1 MYPDFKQQHP
11 FASVS
16 PLLYSCLRCWQW
28 VAMASAQ
35 GCESAVLN
43 LRHLSSMI
51 FRIARK
57 VGISKPDLD
66 SMGVMALVKRGAIAS
81 LSMMTITAT
90 LLGVRH
96 LGGLQP
102 LELMAFDHLVRLRSN
117 QTAPDPRILAI
128 AITEQD
134 IRTQKKW
141 PLSDRVVAQMLQKLQ
156 AMEPAAIGLDLYR
169 DIPIEPGRNELV
181 AQLKQPNVIAIQNID
196 NVTGTPAPPEVSPEQ
211 VGFNDLP
218 IDPDNV
224 IRRSLLFAENDKDF
238 LYSFSL
244 RLALAYLEP
253 QRISLQDSP
262 THPGSPQLGKAVF
275 LRLQPNSGGYQ
286 TIDTGGYQFLLNYR
300 SPENVARQVSL
311 SNLLNG
317 SLDPNRV
324 KGKIVIIGSTAP
336 SLKDTFLTPY
346 SPALQKN
353 HKMPGVLI
361 HAQIVSQILDAATG
375 TRPLFWFWPEWA
387 EIVWILGWMVMGGIL
402 GRVTFHPLRL
412 SIGFAIGLGACTLTC
427 FYLFASG
434 GWVPL
439 AAPVLGFALMTGT
452 VVSYRAY
459 RAQQKQQIVMKLLGQ
474 NTSPQIAQ
482 ELWQRRDR
490 LLKSG
495 KLPGI
500 RLTATMMFADIKDFS
515 TISEQMTPEE
525 LLEWLN
531 EFLGVITQE
540 VIQRQG
546 IINKFTGDG
555 FMAVFG
561 VPTCRLEAREVE
573 DDARAAV
580 KCALAISDRLEE
592 MNQNWQSRGLP
603 VIQMRVGMFTGP
615 VVTGSL
621 GGKDRLEYGVIGDSV
636 NIASRLESCEKHRQP
651 TDCRILIG
659 YETLVY
665 LQEQFEVESWG
676 PLALKGKQ
684 QMVDVYRVVGLKRKT
699 PQPMTINES

>member
-1 MYPDFKQQHP
+1 
-11 FASVS
+11 
-16 PLLYSCLRCWQW
+16 
-28 VAMASAQ
+28 
-35 GCESAVLN
+35 
-43 LRHLSSMI
+43 MI

-57 VGISKPDLD
+57 VGISRLDLD

-81 LSMMTITAT
+81 LSMIAITAT

-102 LELMAFDHLVRLRSN
+102 LELIAFDHLVRLRSKE
-117 QTAPDPRILAI
+117 TAPDTRILAI

-156 AMEPAAIGLDLYR
+156 AMQPAAIGLDLYR
-169 DIPIEPGRNELV
+169 DIPIEPGHNELV

-196 NVTGTPAPPEVSPEQ
+196 SITGTPAPPEVSPEQ
-211 VGFNDLP
+211 IGFNDLP

-224 IRRSLLFAENDKDF
+224 VRRSILFAENEKDF

-244 RLALAYLEP
+244 RLALAYLE
-253 QRISLQDSP
+253 QQGISLQDSP

-275 LRLQPNSGGYQ
+275 LQLQPNSGGYQ
-286 TIDTGGYQFLLNYR
+286 TIETGGYQFLLNYR
-300 SPENVARQVSL
+300 SPEHGARQVSL
-311 SNLLNG
+311 SDLLNG
-317 SLDPNRV
+317 SLDPNWV

-336 SLKDTFLTPY
+336 SLKDAFLTPY

-353 HKMPGVLI
+353 YKMPGVLI
-361 HAQIVSQILDAATG
+361 HSQMVSQILDAATG
-375 TRPLFWFWPEWA
+375 NRPLFWFWPEWA

-402 GRVTFHPLRL
+402 GRATFHPLRL
-412 SIGFAIGLGACTLTC
+412 SIGFAGGLVACTLTC
-427 FYLFASG
+427 FYLFTSG

-439 AAPVLGFALMTGT
+439 AAPALGFALMTGT

-459 RAQQKQQIVMKLLGQ
+459 QAHQKQQIVMKLLGQ

-561 VPTCRLEAREVE
+561 VPTCRLEMREVE
-573 DDARAAV
+573 EDARAAV

-592 MNQNWQSRGLP
+592 MNQNWKCRGLP

-615 VVTGSL
+615 IVAGSL

-659 YETLVY
+659 HETFVY
-665 LQEQFEVESWG
+665 IQEQFEVESWG

-684 QMVDVYRVVGLKRKT
+684 QMVDVYRVVELKRKT
-699 PQPMTINES
+699 PQPVTISES